1 MAVDIQLPIRD
12 SGIVTK
18 KEAAKILGVRGRE
31 FNNRMEHDPNF
42 PKASDGNRKRRWL
55 CDDIL
60 VYKVIMRQHG
70 YK

>member
-1 MAVDIQLPIRD
+1 MRP

-18 KEAAKILGVRGRE
+18 KEAVKLLRMDGRE
-31 FNNRMEHDPNF
+31 FNNRMANDPNF

-55 CDDIL
+55 CDDIII
-60 VYKVIMRQHG
+60 YKAIMRQFG

>member
-1 MAVDIQLPIRD
+1 MVGGLI
-12 SGIVTK
+12 TK

-31 FNNRMEHDPNF
+31 FNNRMENDPNF

-55 CDDIL
+55 SDDIL
-60 VYKVIMRQHG
+60 IYKVIMRQHG